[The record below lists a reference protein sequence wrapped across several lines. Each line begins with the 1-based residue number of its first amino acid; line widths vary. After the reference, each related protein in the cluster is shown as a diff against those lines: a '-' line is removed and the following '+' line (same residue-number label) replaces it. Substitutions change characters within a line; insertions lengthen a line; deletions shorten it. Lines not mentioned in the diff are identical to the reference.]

1 MAAGVAGQGGEEAVD
16 GQEVGPPP
24 AAGDG
29 ESGAAAVAEVGDG
42 GVVVGGQDG
51 GAGRAEDVVVGGR
64 AGVAGSEAVQDPKAG
79 EDAKPVLGG
88 VEMVKAS
95 SVSWWLVKARGLL
108 ERTFELSGAPSLEV
122 ARPHAL
128 SHWTWLR

>member
-1 MAAGVAGQGGEEAVD
+1 VAAGVAGQGGEEAVD

-24 AAGDG
+24 AVGDG
-29 ESGAAAVAEVGDG
+29 ESGAAVAEVGDG

-51 GAGRAEDVVVGGR
+51 GAGRAEDVVIGGR
-64 AGVAGSEAVQDPKAG
+64 AGVAGSEAVQDLKAG
-79 EDAKPVLGG
+79 EDAEPVLGG

-108 ERTFELSGAPSLEV
+108 ERTFELSGAPSWRSPGLT
-122 ARPHAL
+122 R
-128 SHWTWLR
+128 